1 MVNIGII
8 GIGFMGMT
16 HYKAIQNIEDAT
28 VAAICTRNPK
38 KLQGDWR
45 DIKGNFGDDGGVQ
58 DLSQVRKYTEVS
70 DILADPGL
78 DLIDICL
85 PTHMHPDVAVQA
97 LDAGRHV
104 LVEKPI
110 ARALE
115 NADRMIE
122 AAERTGKFLMVAQVL
137 RFFPEFAFVKETV
150 ENGEYGE
157 VLGAH
162 FKRIISRPTW
172 GSGDWFSHLE
182 KMGGAGIDLHI
193 HDTDFVQYVFGMPDA
208 VFSTGVSTERFVDYL
223 TTNYIYEGRNMSIT
237 ASSGWIN
244 MPGLMFEHGYD
255 IFLERATIQFNS
267 SWGGPVALYTSDGEK
282 TTPELSSEDG
292 FVGEI
297 GYAVRCIEEG
307 RTPENITGT
316 SARNALMLCHKEAES
331 VISGQVV
338 RTNTDC
344 ADVCE

>member
-58 DLSQVRKYTEVS
+58 DLSDIRKYTDV
-70 DILADPGL
+70 DGILKDPDL

-85 PTHMHPDVAVQA
+85 PTAMHPDVTIQA
-97 LDAGRHV
+97 LDAGKHV

-110 ARALE
+110 ARTLE
-115 NADRMIE
+115 NADRMIQ
-122 AAERTGKFLMVAQVL
+122 AAERTGQFLMVAQVL
-137 RFFPEFAFVKETV
+137 RFFPEFAFVKKAV
-150 ENGEYGE
+150 EGGEYGKI
-157 VLGAH
+157 LGAH
-162 FKRIISRPTW
+162 FKRIIGKPTW

-182 KMGGAGIDLHI
+182 EMGGAGIDLHI

-208 VFSTGVSTERFVDYL
+208 VFATGVVTERFVDYL
-223 TTNYIYEGRNMSIT
+223 TTNYIYEGRNISIT

-244 MPGLMFEHGYD
+244 MPGLTFEHGYD
-255 IFLERATIQFNS
+255 VFLENATIQFNS
-267 SWGGPVALYTSDGEK
+267 SWGQPVTLYTADGEK
-282 TTPELSSEDG
+282 TTPEIPEQDG

-297 GYAVRCIEEG
+297 GYAVRCIEAG
-307 RTPENITGT
+307 KTPENITGA
-316 SARNALMLCHKEAES
+316 SARDSLMLCHREAES

-338 RTNTDC
+338 RIGTD
-344 ADVCE
+344 